1 MGLLYK
7 LIGVG
12 FALLV
17 QPYRAMRRPQAVG
30 RVTSTDLPRFFCIVT
45 SAKSFLFHAET
56 GRFIGSLILCL
67 IMKDKKQNEELQ
79 SRREFFKKAA
89 KGALPILGAIMLAG
103 APAIVKAAEKAP
115 MGCQGSCYLGC
126 DGGCRKTCQN
136 SCRYHCQTTCK
147 GGCATTCRGTC
158 ATSCR
163 GYEYY

>member
-89 KGALPILGAIMLAG
+89 KGALPILGAIVLAG

-115 MGCQGSCYLGC
+115 MGCKYSCAG
-126 DGGCRKTCQN
+126 TCQN
-136 SCRYHCQTTCK
+136 TCS
-147 GGCATTCRGTC
+147 G
-158 ATSCR
+158 SCR
-163 GYEYY
+163 GGCSTNCYNACYTSCKTSCQGTCRRLTKY